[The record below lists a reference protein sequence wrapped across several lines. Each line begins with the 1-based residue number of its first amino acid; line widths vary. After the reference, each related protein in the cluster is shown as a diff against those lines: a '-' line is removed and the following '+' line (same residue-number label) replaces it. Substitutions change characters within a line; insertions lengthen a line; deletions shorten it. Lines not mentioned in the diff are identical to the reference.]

1 MENAFGESRVEK
13 EGVDRQN
20 LEESCMQAILLMLH
34 YCRGPLILVIYVYRC
49 ASRTTFALPCTPAR
63 VSYFYCGHV
72 SFLFS
77 DVEEGVATAGRS
89 RAE

>member
-34 YCRGPLILVIYVYRC
+34 YCRGSLFLVICVYRC

-63 VSYFYCGHV
+63 VRTSTVGTVAFSSPMLIKRGYCW
-72 SFLFS
+72 
-77 DVEEGVATAGRS
+77 
-89 RAE
+89 